1 MPHIIFN
8 RKVADD
14 YYKMRILC
22 PAVAAKAKPG
32 QFVMI
37 RTADAWD
44 PLLRRPL
51 GIHRACFERE
61 TANAKESRSCIE
73 ILYRVVGKGTLM
85 LSKKQRGETIDL
97 LGPLG
102 NGFSIDRNL
111 KTAVLVAGGIGVA
124 PLFSLAQ
131 ALKERKSAIAG
142 KIKLIA
148 FLGGKTAADI
158 LCRRDLEKMG
168 ATVSVSTEDGSSGSK
183 GMVTDL
189 LPGFFEDL
197 PPVEERH
204 LSLFA
209 CGPLPML
216 HALSEFARSRK
227 LPCQVS
233 LESRMA
239 CGVGACVGCS
249 IPIRSAE
256 STLPAYQ
263 RACTE
268 GPVFESSV
276 ILWNDPHLSAP
287 NG

>member
-8 RKVADD
+8 RKVATD
-14 YYKMRILC
+14 YYKMRIQC
-22 PAVAAKAKPG
+22 PEVAAKAKPG

-37 RTADAWD
+37 RTADTCD

-51 GIHRACFERE
+51 GIHRTCFEQE
-61 TANAKESRSCIE
+61 TAKAKESRSCIE
-73 ILYRVVGKGTLM
+73 ILYRIVGKGTLL
-85 LSKKQRGETIDL
+85 LSKKQRGEAIDL

-142 KIKLIA
+142 KTKLIA

-158 LCRRDLEKMG
+158 LCRRDLEEMG
-168 ATVSVSTEDGSSGSK
+168 AQVAVSTEDGSSGSK

-189 LPGFFEDL
+189 LHGFFEDL
-197 PPVEERH
+197 PPVEERN

-216 HALSEFARSRK
+216 HALSEFAHSREV
-227 LPCQVS
+227 PCQVS

-249 IPIRSAE
+249 IPTQADA
-256 STLPAYQ
+256 STLPTYQ

-268 GPVFESSV
+268 GPVFDSSV
-276 ILWNDPHLSAP
+276 ILWGNPHLSPP

>member
-1 MPHIIFN
+1 MYTMPHIIFN

-61 TANAKESRSCIE
+61 TANKKESRSCIE

-131 ALKERKSAIAG
+131 ALKERKAGRAISVNVQ
-142 KIKLIA
+142 ILIRYEA
-148 FLGGKTAADI
+148 WVAVHRQTGRGASLSQEVNLQKSQGAD
-158 LCRRDLEKMG
+158 
-168 ATVSVSTEDGSSGSK
+168 
-183 GMVTDL
+183 
-189 LPGFFEDL
+189 
-197 PPVEERH
+197 
-204 LSLFA
+204 
-209 CGPLPML
+209 
-216 HALSEFARSRK
+216 
-227 LPCQVS
+227 Q
-233 LESRMA
+233 
-239 CGVGACVGCS
+239 
-249 IPIRSAE
+249 
-256 STLPAYQ
+256 
-263 RACTE
+263 
-268 GPVFESSV
+268 
-276 ILWNDPHLSAP
+276 
-287 NG
+287 

>member
-1 MPHIIFN
+1 
-8 RKVADD
+8 
-14 YYKMRILC
+14 
-22 PAVAAKAKPG
+22 
-32 QFVMI
+32 MI
-37 RTADAWD
+37 RTSDACD

-51 GIHRACFERE
+51 GIHRACYERE
-61 TANAKESRSCIE
+61 TAKAKESRSCIE
-73 ILYRVVGKGTLM
+73 ILYRIVGKGTLM
-85 LSKKQRGETIDL
+85 LSTKQRGDAIDL

-142 KIKLIA
+142 KTKLIA

-168 ATVSVSTEDGSSGSK
+168 ATVAVSTEDGSSGSK
-183 GMVTDL
+183 GMVTAL
-189 LPGFFEDL
+189 LPRFFEDL
-197 PPVEERH
+197 PPVEERN

-216 HALSEFARSRK
+216 HTLSEFARSRK

-249 IPIRSAE
+249 IPTQSDE
-256 STLPAYQ
+256 STLPTYQ

-268 GPVFESSV
+268 GPVFDSSI

>member
-1 MPHIIFN
+1 
-8 RKVADD
+8 
-14 YYKMRILC
+14 
-22 PAVAAKAKPG
+22 
-32 QFVMI
+32 
-37 RTADAWD
+37 
-44 PLLRRPL
+44 
-51 GIHRACFERE
+51 
-61 TANAKESRSCIE
+61 
-73 ILYRVVGKGTLM
+73 M
-85 LSKKQRGETIDL
+85 LSRKQKGDTIDL

-102 NGFSIDRNL
+102 NGFSINRNL

-131 ALKERKSAIAG
+131 ALKENKSATSG

-158 LCRRDLEKMG
+158 LCRGDLKKMG
-168 ATVSVSTEDGSSGSK
+168 ATVAVSTEDGSAGSK
-183 GMVTDL
+183 GIVTDL
-189 LPGFFEDL
+189 LTQFFSDI
-197 PPVEERH
+197 PPEEARK

-216 HALSEFARSRK
+216 HALSEFAHLRE

-249 IPIRSAE
+249 IPTRSDE
-256 STLPAYQ
+256 STLPTYQ
-263 RACTE
+263 RACKE

-276 ILWNDPHLSAP
+276 ILWNDPHLSPP

>member
-8 RKVADD
+8 RKVATN
-14 YYKMRILC
+14 YYKMRILY

-37 RTADAWD
+37 RTADGCD

-51 GIHRACFERE
+51 GIHRTCFERE
-61 TANAKESRSCIE
+61 TAKGKGSHSCIE
-73 ILYRVVGKGTLM
+73 ILYRIVGKGTRI
-85 LSKKQRGETIDL
+85 LSKKQKGDTIDL

-111 KTAVLVAGGIGVA
+111 KTAVLVAGGIGIA

-131 ALKERKSAIAG
+131 ALKENKAAISG

-158 LCRRDLEKMG
+158 LCRSDLKKMG
-168 ATVSVSTEDGSSGSK
+168 ATVAVSTEDGSAGSK
-183 GMVTDL
+183 GIVTDL
-189 LPGFFEDL
+189 LTHFFSDMS
-197 PPVEERH
+197 PEEVKK

-209 CGPLPML
+209 CGPIPML
-216 HALSEFARSRK
+216 HALSEFARLRK

-249 IPIRSAE
+249 IPARSDE
-256 STLPAYQ
+256 STLPIYQ
-263 RACTE
+263 RACRE
-268 GPVFESSV
+268 GPVFDSSV
-276 ILWNDPHLSAP
+276 ICWDDPHLSAP